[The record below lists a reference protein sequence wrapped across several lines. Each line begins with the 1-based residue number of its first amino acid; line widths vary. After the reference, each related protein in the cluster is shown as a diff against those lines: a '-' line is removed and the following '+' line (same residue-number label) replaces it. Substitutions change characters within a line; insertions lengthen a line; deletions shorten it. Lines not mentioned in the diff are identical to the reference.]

1 MKRGRP
7 KGYSPY
13 VEVSYQDLSDYVGK
27 KTLIKVCKTWMED
40 LVIQNRQESNF
51 IENLLGDTEQ
61 QPMSYE
67 QPKTKIEQPK
77 IEYELTTFE

>member
-13 VEVSYQDLSDYVGK
+13 VEISYEDLADYGGR
-27 KTLIKVCKTWMED
+27 KTLIKVCKTWIED
-40 LVIQNRQESNF
+40 LIEQTKSQNTFLNTNTAQ
-51 IENLLGDTEQ
+51 TEH
-61 QPMSYE
+61 
-67 QPKTKIEQPK
+67 QPKENKEYPK